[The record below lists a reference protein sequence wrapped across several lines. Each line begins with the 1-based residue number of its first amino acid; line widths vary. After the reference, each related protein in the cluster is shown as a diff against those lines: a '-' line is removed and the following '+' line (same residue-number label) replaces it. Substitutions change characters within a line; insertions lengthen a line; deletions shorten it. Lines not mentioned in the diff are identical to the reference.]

1 VGATARGG
9 LGAGS
14 AVARPALAVPPALAA
29 RPLPLPTTPH
39 PTTPHPTPPPPA
51 AAAYRLLPMGSH
63 PRVADRRGAY
73 DLFGPVSKLW
83 AQSYDR
89 AMAIYLACLRE
100 FGDFARAR

>member
-1 VGATARGG
+1 
-9 LGAGS
+9 
-14 AVARPALAVPPALAA
+14 
-29 RPLPLPTTPH
+29 
-39 PTTPHPTPPPPA
+39 
-51 AAAYRLLPMGSH
+51 MGSH

>member
-1 VGATARGG
+1 
-9 LGAGS
+9 
-14 AVARPALAVPPALAA
+14 
-29 RPLPLPTTPH
+29 
-39 PTTPHPTPPPPA
+39 
-51 AAAYRLLPMGSH
+51 MGSH
-63 PRVADRRGAY
+63 PRVADRRGTY